1 MRIQGRLPAG
11 GDAKRYKDL
20 NREGK
25 KRRGSSK
32 VDGAKNVSNSKVC
45 VPTGRGEGGGVR
57 GGLEGYVENQDF
69 EG

>member
-25 KRRGSSK
+25 KGEEE
-32 VDGAKNVSNSKVC
+32 VAKWKEQRMCQTARCVC
-45 VPTGRGEGGGVR
+45 PQVGVRGEG
-57 GGLEGYVENQDF
+57 
-69 EG
+69 